1 MENLRK
7 ILWKKCLTSVGVEE
21 IENAVLLVLKERE
34 KAVADF
40 KAGKK
45 KALHFLV
52 GEVMKKQEV
61 KQILRWFV
69 VV

>member
-34 KAVADF
+34 KAVADL
-40 KAGKK
+40 KVSK
-45 KALHFLV
+45 KAFHFLI
-52 GEVMKKQEV
+52 GEITKKQEV